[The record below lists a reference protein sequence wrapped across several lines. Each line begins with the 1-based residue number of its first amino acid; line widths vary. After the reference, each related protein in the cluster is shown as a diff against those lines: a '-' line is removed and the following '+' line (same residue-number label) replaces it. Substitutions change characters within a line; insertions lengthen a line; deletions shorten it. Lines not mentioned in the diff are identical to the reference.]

1 MRVFGPAAF
10 VCLLGFVF
18 VGCATGTAADDSTTI
33 DSGNKTDSSTKNDSG
48 TKPDTG
54 TVKDTGTPPPDTGT
68 GNCGGQ
74 CLGLASTCCNNVCVD
89 ITGDGNNCGGCG
101 TSCGSTSCCA
111 GNCVDTMGSDTTNCG
126 ACGVTCNGTCVGGT
140 CQTQGGGC
148 TISKGSCSHSPCV
161 AGSALPAGCDA
172 NDEDLTD
179 GVCLLFDPTC
189 CTSSWTSSCVLYAS
203 FFEANSCQGSGC

>member
-1 MRVFGPAAF
+1 MAAKRLLLCALF
-10 VCLLGFVF
+10 VA
-18 VGCATGTAADDSTTI
+18 GCATGTAADDRSAI
-33 DSGNKTDSSTKNDSG
+33 DSGLKTDSSTKNDSG
-48 TKPDTG
+48 SKPDTG
-54 TVKDTGTPPPDTGT
+54 SVQDTGTQQDTGG

-101 TSCGSTSCCA
+101 NPCGANSCCA

-126 ACGVTCNGTCVGGT
+126 GCGLVCNGTCVGGT
-140 CQTQGGGC
+140 CQTQGGNC
-148 TISKGSCSHSPCV
+148 TISKGSCSHSPCT

-179 GVCLLFDPTC
+179 GVCLIFDASC
-189 CTSSWTSSCVLYAS
+189 CTSSWTSTCVLYAS
-203 FFEANSCQGSGC
+203 IFELNSCVGSGC

>member
-1 MRVFGPAAF
+1 MRAAYVCLFSAF
-10 VCLLGFVF
+10 VVAA
-18 VGCATGTAADDSTTI
+18 CATGTTGDDNALV
-33 DSGNKTDSSTKNDSG
+33 DSGPKVDGSKT
-48 TKPDTG
+48 
-54 TVKDTGTPPPDTGT
+54 DTGTPPKDGAPPKDTGGPET
-68 GNCGGQ
+68 QPCGGQ

-89 ITGDGNNCGGCG
+89 ITSDGNTCGGCG
-101 TSCGSTSCCA
+101 NPCGATSCCA
-111 GNCVDTMGSDTTNCG
+111 GNCVDTMGSDTSNCG
-126 ACGVTCNGTCVGGT
+126 GCGLVCNGTCVGGT

-189 CTSSWTSSCVLYAS
+189 CTSSWTSSCVIYAS